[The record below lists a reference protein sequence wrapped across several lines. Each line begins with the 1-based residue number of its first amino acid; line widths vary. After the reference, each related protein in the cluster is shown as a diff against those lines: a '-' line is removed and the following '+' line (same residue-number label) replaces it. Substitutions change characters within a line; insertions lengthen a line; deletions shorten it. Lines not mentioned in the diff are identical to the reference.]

1 MLSHIMNDTTMR
13 DTYIGIRLISNFLI
27 ISFCAKLFLIAKCNL
42 VDSKVDG
49 KTRLMLNAKI
59 EGSIMR
65 TLICMLFLLL
75 GNTFTYADTKSE
87 IEELQKSTDIAL
99 F

>member
-1 MLSHIMNDTTMR
+1 
-13 DTYIGIRLISNFLI
+13 
-27 ISFCAKLFLIAKCNL
+27 
-42 VDSKVDG
+42 
-49 KTRLMLNAKI
+49 
-59 EGSIMR
+59 MR